1 MAQFPRGNFHLNH
14 DIRLEDT
21 LSNMSIRST
30 LLRRSLLLFPLLT
43 LATAWQ
49 SFPDLAQAGQK
60 RAQSRLQTMPVE
72 PRRPKPS
79 RVPYAQDNQLE
90 PKQPAQSSPEVDTE
104 DDSDLEPKQP
114 NKTPKPGSS
123 QPTTSKDPLGRPRPP
138 APMAPANTPVF
149 ADTIT
154 IPQSSAIVVSFP
166 AELTLDPKRKYNFP
180 ITLSLAR
187 PVVDEQGNI
196 VLPARSLISAR
207 MKAMKGGD
215 LIEAD
220 GVIIGGRVIPIN
232 AIGAMV
238 PAQTRPEDFANQFVP
253 SPGPVNNVFN
263 SLVLWQSTALNL
275 DPDLDTWLGAS
286 LALLAGLTTPK
297 PKDPPP
303 YVSIAQGTVYILTL
317 AAPIT
322 VPRQLVETGLQ
333 LQENAGTEET
343 FDNST
348 Q

>member
-1 MAQFPRGNFHLNH
+1 MATF
-14 DIRLEDT
+14 
-21 LSNMSIRST
+21 ST
-30 LLRRSLLLFPLLT
+30 LLRHSLILIPIFTT
-43 LATAWQ
+43 LAGWH
-49 SFPDLAQAGQK
+49 SFTEPAQAEPK
-60 RAQSRLQTMPVE
+60 RIQPRLQTMPVE

-79 RVPYAQDNQLE
+79 RIPYAQDSQLE
-90 PKQPAQSSPEVDTE
+90 PKQPTQSSPDVDAE
-104 DDSDLEPKQP
+104 DDSGLEPQQP
-114 NKTPKPGSS
+114 NKTTTPGSGK
-123 QPTTSKDPLGRPRPP
+123 PTTPKDPLGRPRPP
-138 APMAPANTPVF
+138 ALIAPPPAGTAAF
-149 ADTIT
+149 TDTIT

-187 PVVDEQGNI
+187 PVLDEQGNV

-275 DPDLDTWLGAS
+275 DPDTDTYLGAA

-333 LQENAGTEET
+333 LQENVGTEET

>member
-1 MAQFPRGNFHLNH
+1 M
-14 DIRLEDT
+14 
-21 LSNMSIRST
+21 
-30 LLRRSLLLFPLLT
+30 SLLFRIFNPSLILT
-43 LATAWQ
+43 AVIITVEWQ
-49 SFPDLAQAGQK
+49 SLPAVVQARQPK
-60 RAQSRLQTMPVE
+60 IQQTYPLS
-72 PRRPKPS
+72 PRRIKAIRNPF
-79 RVPYAQDNQLE
+79 AQNVQLE
-90 PKQPAQSSPEVDTE
+90 PKQPPNTPAASPSPNLNSPAPPSSPVRR
-104 DDSDLEPKQP
+104 QP
-114 NKTPKPGSS
+114 NPVTTPSPPGI
-123 QPTTSKDPLGRPRPP
+123 PNLND
-138 APMAPANTPVF
+138 NV
-149 ADTIT
+149 T

-187 PVVDEQGNI
+187 PIVDAQGNI

-275 DPDLDTWLGAS
+275 DPDLDTYLGAT

-303 YVSIAQGTVYILTL
+303 YVSIPQGTLYILTL

-333 LQENAGTEET
+333 LQQDNTATDENV
-343 FDNST
+343 DNT
-348 Q
+348 AQ

>member
-1 MAQFPRGNFHLNH
+1 VAQFPRGNFCLNH
-14 DIRLEDT
+14 DIRLEDA
-21 LSNMSIRST
+21 LPEMSILSA
-30 LLRRSLLLFPLLT
+30 LLRHSLILIPIIF
-43 LATAWQ
+43 ATGWHSWVEPAE
-49 SFPDLAQAGQK
+49 AGQTRVQK
-60 RAQSRLQTMPVE
+60 RLQTMPVE
-72 PRRPKPS
+72 PRRPKPE
-79 RVPYAQDNQLE
+79 RIPYAQDSQLE
-90 PKQPAQSSPEVDTE
+90 PKQPAQSSPDVDAE
-104 DDSDLEPKQP
+104 DDSEPEPKQP
-114 NKTPKPGSS
+114 NKTNNPGPGTSPIKPS
-123 QPTTSKDPLGRPRPP
+123 RPRQTAPIAPPP
-138 APMAPANTPVF
+138 AGTAAFT
-149 ADTIT
+149 DTIT

-275 DPDLDTWLGAS
+275 DPDTDTYLGAA

-303 YVSIAQGTVYILTL
+303 YVSISQGTVYILTL

-333 LQENAGTEET
+333 LQENNAGTEEN

>member
-1 MAQFPRGNFHLNH
+1 MSLFFR
-14 DIRLEDT
+14 I
-21 LSNMSIRST
+21 LSP
-30 LLRRSLLLFPLLT
+30 SLLLTVLITAEWQFSLGVVLAEQPQNRPT
-43 LATAWQ
+43 L
-49 SFPDLAQAGQK
+49 
-60 RAQSRLQTMPVE
+60 PVA
-72 PRRPKPS
+72 PRRPKSIRYP
-79 RVPYAQDNQLE
+79 VAQDTQLE
-90 PKQPAQSSPEVDTE
+90 PKQPANSPAVSPDNDNT
-104 DDSDLEPKQP
+104 
-114 NKTPKPGSS
+114 
-123 QPTTSKDPLGRPRPP
+123 PP
-138 APMAPANTPVF
+138 APSSPPVRRPSPTIAPPPTVTPTLNDSV
-149 ADTIT
+149 T

-187 PVVDEQGNI
+187 PIVDAQGNI

-275 DPDLDTWLGAS
+275 DPDLDTYLGAT

-303 YVSIAQGTVYILTL
+303 YVSIPQGTLYILTL

-333 LQENAGTEET
+333 LQQDNTATDENV
-343 FDNST
+343 DNT
-348 Q
+348 AQ

>member
-1 MAQFPRGNFHLNH
+1 MAQFPRGNFNLNH
-14 DIRLEDT
+14 NIRLEDKLPDMSK
-21 LSNMSIRST
+21 LSI
-30 LLRRSLLLFPLLT
+30 LLRHSLILLPIILVSGGQIW
-43 LATAWQ
+43 TA
-49 SFPDLAQAGQK
+49 PAEAGSKKTQ
-60 RAQSRLQTMPVE
+60 QRLQPMPVE
-72 PRRPKPS
+72 PRRPKPI
-79 RVPYAQDNQLE
+79 RIPYAQDAQLE
-90 PKQPAQSSPEVDTE
+90 PKQPAQSSP
-104 DDSDLEPKQP
+104 DSGDNSGLEPKQP
-114 NKTPKPGSS
+114 TQTTPGSGQS
-123 QPTTSKDPLGRPRPP
+123 TPPDPIGRPRPQQMTPPP
-138 APMAPANTPVF
+138 AF
-149 ADTIT
+149 ADAVT

-180 ITLSLAR
+180 ITLTLAR
-187 PVVDEQGNI
+187 PVIDEQGNV

-275 DPDLDTWLGAS
+275 DPDTDTYLGAA

-303 YVSIAQGTVYILTL
+303 YVSITQGTVYILTL

-322 VPRQLVETGLQ
+322 VPRRLVETGLQ
-333 LQENAGTEET
+333 LQQTVSPEENL
-343 FDNST
+343 DNT
-348 Q
+348 AQ